1 MKNNNLACQCLCTFV
16 ILFGINHSIQ
26 ANNTDWM
33 LVERFKSVQ
42 QQARD
47 GKVQAMYDVGRMYER
62 GRGTAVNFSQ
72 AAEWYQKASAAGNAA
87 AKARLGILYFEGR
100 GVTQNHQQAYR
111 LLNEAARA
119 NIPSAQY
126 QLGLMY
132 EWGTVV
138 NQDKHQAMQWY
149 EKAMQGGDY
158 RAKDK
163 LAQLRSQQGTTRAD
177 SARHSTAEDAIP
189 TILNGKWHAGTRPAG
204 ILPSSISQCEPFNLG
219 LKCHAEQQRST
230 GAENITY
237 KTEATISTINQQ
249 HFSISYYN
257 TVLKVTPRSTD
268 NASAEEGSTASVSNI
283 KVGQK
288 SPEHKLD
295 CQIENKNQIRCNKDN
310 VRNYSFS
317 SR

>member
-1 MKNNNLACQCLCTFV
+1 MKNNNLVCKYLCTFV

-42 QQARD
+42 QQAQD

-100 GVTQNHQQAYR
+100 GVPQNHQQAYR
-111 LLNEAARA
+111 LLTEAAGV

-163 LAQLRSQQGTTRAD
+163 LAQLRSQQDTTRAD
-177 SARHSTAEDAIP
+177 SARHSNDDDAIP
-189 TILNGKWHAGTRPAG
+189 TILNGKWHAGNRPAG
-204 ILPSSISQCEPFNLG
+204 ILPSSISQCEPFKRG

-230 GAENITY
+230 GVENITY
-237 KTEATISTINQQ
+237 KTEATISDINQQ

-257 TVLKVTPRSTD
+257 TVLKVTPKSTG
-268 NASAEEGSTASVSNI
+268 SAPLEEDSTTGASNI

-288 SPEHKLD
+288 SPEHKLE

-310 VRNYSFS
+310 IRNYSFS